1 MNKIKNK
8 DDKHNLLLNCAHE
21 FFWGLGLSFHTV
33 YAIIPLFL
41 KQLGAPQ
48 GICLSIAGLW
58 SILVAFPQL
67 FTAVV
72 GRNIKDIKRA
82 VIRVHIFAMPPIF
95 IAGFIFA
102 FFAPTGPNVWML
114 YYICFILYGVGIGI
128 IIPIWTDFLN
138 HTFSSSNRG
147 KYLGISFAWNSVG
160 GFFGGFAV
168 RYLLNSNVP
177 FPQNFGWGF
186 LIFFN
191 CILIGTILFKWYNIK
206 TNKEI
211 SKNRSINDFMIET
224 KEIINKNY
232 NFRNYLISRIF
243 LTANYPAIS
252 LYAIYSQNKFGFD
265 IGEAGIFV
273 ILNVFASG
281 IGSLFSGW
289 LGDSYG
295 HKISILFSFMAYLMA
310 LLIALLSKN
319 MVHVYIVFLFLGL
332 GLGAFMPSAM
342 NLIYKFADGG
352 DNKIYMALT
361 DTVLAPFT
369 FLAITIVGSVSE
381 LIDTDIILIVIGAF
395 LIIGIF
401 IMIFFVDDPSNQ
413 QKKQIISYNAR

>member
-191 CILIGTILFKWYNIK
+191 CILIGTILFKWYNIEK
-206 TNKEI
+206 NKEI

-289 LGDSYG
+289 LGDLYG

-369 FLAITIVGSVSE
+369 FLAITISGSVSE

-413 QKKQIISYNAR
+413 DKKQIISYNAR

>member
-168 RYLLNSNVP
+168 RYLLNSNIP

-413 QKKQIISYNAR
+413 DKKQIISYNAR

>member
-211 SKNRSINDFMIET
+211 SKNRSIDDFMIET

-369 FLAITIVGSVSE
+369 FLAITIVGGVSE
-381 LIDTDIILIVIGAF
+381 LIDMDIILIVIGAF

-413 QKKQIISYNAR
+413 HKKQIISYNAR

>member
-168 RYLLNSNVP
+168 RYLLNSNIP

-265 IGEAGIFV
+265 IGEAGVFV

-369 FLAITIVGSVSE
+369 FLAITIVGGVSE
-381 LIDTDIILIVIGAF
+381 LIDMDIILIVIGAF
-395 LIIGIF
+395 LLIGIF

-413 QKKQIISYNAR
+413 DKKQIISYNAR